1 MIPRL
6 IYLSWCDCFSQNSYV
21 FVRWIQDII
30 GAKEMLKKIQKN
42 QSTWLSLL
50 IVICMVI
57 LLLGG
62 FYYVS
67 SLRVK
72 LTEQAVHNV
81 LTVTTQQQQA
91 FDNFLSGDRER
102 LHSFAKYFTHCD
114 SDDVE
119 RIQQWL
125 NAFDEVDAFY
135 SIIDLETGRYY
146 NNKTYKIY
154 QMGSEDLTAYREFS
168 GSGVRNPYT
177 GLYSDDTM
185 FGYYECF
192 TFADGARGLIQK
204 SYDCSK
210 VSEAFSLSFYND
222 QGLAYVV
229 NQRGDILLRSVGMLG
244 DRFYDNIFD
253 ILAGHNDEQ
262 AKIDEFI
269 EALDHEESGSII
281 FSGNG
286 GEFVYTYVP
295 VENAEEWYL
304 VSVVRESA
312 ITAEADAILQKS
324 LMVVGLFFVV
334 LTVCVIVT
342 FSRWRTNKDIKA
354 KDLEIAYQ
362 EQLFD
367 IFATYLANNTDDIYM
382 MINAEDRKVKYISP
396 NVERILGISAK
407 SIADDLKF
415 FSEAV
420 YASGEKLNLEDLYEL
435 KPGMSLE
442 TMSEE
447 WTNPKTDELKY
458 FRISVYCTL
467 VQDVRKIIIYISDRT
482 RERAVQDTLT
492 EALQIAQVANDAKST
507 FLSSVSHD
515 IRTPMN
521 AIIGFVELLRN
532 EAENPDRVREYVQR
546 IDAASQ
552 HLLGLINDVLDMN
565 KIESG
570 GAMLT
575 FSEVNL
581 ADIIDEINTIIRPQ
595 TRAKNQTFEIFSSSV
610 IHEHVQADK
619 LRINQILI
627 NLLSNAVKYTPEGGD
642 IQMRL
647 DELPQVDDN
656 YSRIRFTISDNGIGM
671 SEEYLKVIFD
681 PFTRENT
688 EVIRRIQG
696 TGLGMAITKSL
707 VDMMGGTI
715 HVRSK
720 PDEGSEFTVEL
731 ELYISQKE
739 DDPRFWAHHGIS
751 KMIVADDDEEVCLNI
766 VKAME
771 KTGVTVDYATSG
783 EKAVLM
789 MRNARERGVPYNL
802 ILLDWKMPDLD
813 GLETAR
819 LIRKNY
825 PEKIPILLFT
835 AYDWSEIEREAE
847 EIGVAHFMP
856 KPFFMTTFKEVIQ
869 RVMGRQK
876 KVRAGTDGLAVKGK
890 HILVVD
896 DIEENRLVLIKIL
909 NSLGAVCDVACD
921 GQEALD
927 KFKDSSPGT
936 YDLILMDVQ
945 MPVLDGYAATRAIRE
960 SDHPS
965 AKTLPIVAMTANAF
979 VDDVRDAIE
988 SGMDAHIAKPV
999 RLDKLKDTIQEVFD
1013 KRKQQ
1018 ETNEGRGE

>member
-1 MIPRL
+1 
-6 IYLSWCDCFSQNSYV
+6 
-21 FVRWIQDII
+21 
-30 GAKEMLKKIQKN
+30 MLKKIQKN
-42 QSTWLSLL
+42 QSARLSL
-50 IVICMVI
+50 VVMICMGFI
-57 LLLGG
+57 LWGG
-62 FYYVS
+62 FHYVS

-72 LTEQAVHNV
+72 LMEQAVHNV
-81 LTVTTQQQQA
+81 LAVTTQQQQA

-102 LHSFAKYFTHCD
+102 LHSFAKYFAHGN

-119 RIQQWL
+119 HIQQWL

-135 SIIDLETGRYY
+135 SVINLETGCFY
-146 NNKTYKIY
+146 NNKTFKTYL
-154 QMGSEDLTAYREFS
+154 MGSGELAFYRKLS

-177 GLYSDDTM
+177 GLYNEDTM

-229 NQRGDILLRSVGMLG
+229 NHRGDILLRSVGMLG
-244 DRFYDNIFD
+244 DHLYDNIFD
-253 ILAGHNDEQ
+253 ILTEHNDEQ
-262 AKIDEFI
+262 EKIDDFI
-269 EALDHEESGSII
+269 EALDHNETGSII
-281 FSGNG
+281 FSGSE

-295 VENAEEWYL
+295 VENADEWYL

-324 LMVVGLFFVV
+324 QMAIGLLFVV
-334 LTVCVIVT
+334 LTVCAI
-342 FSRWRTNKDIKA
+342 FILFIWRINRDIKA

-382 MINAEDRKVKYISP
+382 MINAEDKKIKYISP
-396 NVERILGISAK
+396 NVERILGVSPQDIVV
-407 SIADDLKF
+407 DPKF
-415 FSEAV
+415 FSGAV
-420 YASGEKLNLEDLYEL
+420 YASGEKLDLEDLYRM

-442 TMSEE
+442 TISEE
-447 WTNPKTDELKY
+447 WINPKTEELKY
-458 FRISVYCTL
+458 FQISVYCTM
-467 VQDVRKIIIYISDRT
+467 VQGVRKIIIYISDRT
-482 RERAVQDTLT
+482 RERAIQDTLT
-492 EALQIAQVANDAKST
+492 EALQIAQVANEAKST

-532 EAENPDRVREYVQR
+532 EAENPSRVREYVQR

-565 KIESG
+565 KIENGSVT
-570 GAMLT
+570 LNL
-575 FSEVNL
+575 SEVDL
-581 ADIIDEINTIIRPQ
+581 ADIIDEINAIIRPQ
-595 TRAKNQTFEIFSSSV
+595 TRAKNQTFEIFSSSI
-610 IHEHVQADK
+610 IHEHLQADK

-642 IQMRL
+642 IQIRL
-647 DELPQVDDN
+647 NELPQVDDN
-656 YSRIRFTISDNGIGM
+656 YSRIRFTISDNGMGM

-688 EVIRRIQG
+688 EIIQKIQG

-707 VDMMGGTI
+707 VDLMGGTI
-715 HVRSK
+715 HVQSK
-720 PDEGSEFTVEL
+720 QGEGSVFTVEL
-731 ELYISQKE
+731 ELYISKKE
-739 DDPRFWAHHGIS
+739 DDDPRFWVRYGVS
-751 KMIVADDDEEVCLNI
+751 KMIVADDDEEICLNI

-771 KTGVTVDYATSG
+771 KTGVAVDYATDG
-783 EKAVLM
+783 EKAVRM
-789 MRNARERGVPYNL
+789 MRAARENGVPYNL

-813 GLETAR
+813 GLQTAR
-819 LIRKNY
+819 LIRKY
-825 PEKIPILLFT
+825 YSEKIPILLFT
-835 AYDWSEIEREAE
+835 AYDWAEIEKEAE

-856 KPFFMTTFKEVIQ
+856 KPFFMTTFKEVIR

-876 KVRAGTDGLAVKGK
+876 KAGAGTDSMVVKGK

-896 DIEENRLVLIKIL
+896 DIEENRIVLIKIL
-909 NSLGAVCDVACD
+909 SSLGADCDVACD

-927 KFKDSSPGT
+927 KFMDSLPGT

-960 SDHPS
+960 SGHPS

-979 VDDVRDAIE
+979 VDDIRAAIE

-999 RLDKLKDTIQEVFD
+999 RLDKLKETLQEVFD

-1018 ETNEGRGE
+1018 EINEDEGE